1 MSVSP
6 KINTK
11 RYAKLLAETL
21 PMVIETEEENELMLA
36 TVERLIDKGEKLTPE
51 ERKLLS
57 LMTHLIQDFEHKHY
71 QLNASTPRGILL
83 ELMEARDVKASQLW
97 QVFGSK
103 GTASEVISGKRGISK
118 AQVKSLA
125 RFFNVSPELFI

>member
-1 MSVSP
+1 
-6 KINTK
+6 
-11 RYAKLLAETL
+11 
-21 PMVIETEEENELMLA
+21 MVIETEEENELMLA
-36 TVERLIDKGEKLTPE
+36 KVERLIDKGQKLTPE

-118 AQVKSLA
+118 AQAKSLA
-125 RFFNVSPELFI
+125 RFFDVSPELFI